1 MLGSHFKNQVDR
13 NRNFG
18 WHLFLEFFENFI
30 YPLITFFLPNC
41 DVIPSFYP
49 PVHISLLTRMFWQPM
64 NHFKGTY
71 PKNHCIAFFI
81 SHKNWEK
88 ISFCR
93 SKFSFFSRWFAKFVC
108 LLKIIFSNFFFGE
121 RQTQKVCERTQF
133 LFSFFLRN
141 RGVLI
146 LYYFSKTKYFLFAL

>member
-18 WHLFLEFFENFI
+18 WHLFLDFFENFI
-30 YPLITFFLPNC
+30 YPLITSFLPNC

-71 PKNHCIAFFI
+71 PKNHCIFYQSQKLGKNIFLSVEILFFLPLI
-81 SHKNWEK
+81 CK
-88 ISFCR
+88 I
-93 SKFSFFSRWFAKFVC
+93 C
-108 LLKIIFSNFFFGE
+108 LSAENNIQQFFFW
-121 RQTQKVCERTQF
+121 RTTNTK
-133 LFSFFLRN
+133 SLRKN
-141 RGVLI
+141 SIFV
-146 LYYFSKTKYFLFAL
+146 FFLFAKSGSFDFVLFLKD

>member
-18 WHLFLEFFENFI
+18 WHLFLDFFENFI
-30 YPLITFFLPNC
+30 YPLITSFLPNC

-71 PKNHCIAFFI
+71 PKNHCIFLSVTKI
-81 SHKNWEK
+81 GKK

-93 SKFSFFSRWFAKFVC
+93 SKFSFFLPLICKIC
-108 LLKIIFSNFFFGE
+108 LSAENNIQQIFFGE

-146 LYYFSKTKYFLFAL
+146 LYYFSKNKYFLFAL